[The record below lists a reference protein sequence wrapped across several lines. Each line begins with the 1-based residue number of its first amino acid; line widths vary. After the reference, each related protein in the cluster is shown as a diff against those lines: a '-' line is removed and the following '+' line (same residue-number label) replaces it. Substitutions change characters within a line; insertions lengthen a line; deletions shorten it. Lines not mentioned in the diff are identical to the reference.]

1 MASIATTWTPT
12 WFRLNSV
19 STPTPFC
26 VVTVP
31 VLPAAADP
39 LPARC
44 QHSDDSKG
52 APGRARLW

>member
-1 MASIATTWTPT
+1 M
-12 WFRLNSV
+12 
-19 STPTPFC
+19 STPTPFR

-31 VLPAAADP
+31 ALPAAADP

-44 QHSDDSKG
+44 QHSADSKG